1 MVRPYS
7 EDLRVR
13 VVGFVEASHSRREAA
28 KLFEVS
34 VASVVRWSQRKRSSG
49 SIAAKP
55 MGGRHQ
61 RRSLAMQRDWMLARI
76 AEKPDLTLRELVAE
90 LQERCV
96 ATSYGFG
103 VASARR
109 RRHQLQKKACTLRSK
124 DRPDVAKR
132 REQWK
137 KYQSRLDASHLVF
150 IDETWAKTNMTRTHG
165 WCARGK
171 GCSPKRPMVTGGQ

>member
-1 MVRPYS
+1 
-7 EDLRVR
+7 
-13 VVGFVEASHSRREAA
+13 VVGFVEANHSRREAA

-49 SIAAKP
+49 SVAAKP

-96 ATSYGFG
+96 ATSYGSVWRLLDDEGISFKKKPARFG
-103 VASARR
+103 ARP
-109 RRHQLQKKACTLRSK
+109 S
-124 DRPDVAKR
+124 
-132 REQWK
+132 
-137 KYQSRLDASHLVF
+137 
-150 IDETWAKTNMTRTHG
+150 
-165 WCARGK
+165 
-171 GCSPKRPMVTGGQ
+171 